1 MSQETTEEVQMAAM
15 TQGVRRVHA
24 MPRNVSGRAPVRV
37 LHPTQNEQPVPTAKV
52 RQWNDL
58 IPGTEVSKLRYI
70 VELDGGSAP
79 LARVILP

>member
-1 MSQETTEEVQMAAM
+1 MAAM

-24 MPRNVSGRAPVRV
+24 MPRSVSGRTSVRI
-37 LHPTQNEQPVPTAKV
+37 LHPSRSEQPVPVVKV

-58 IPGTEVSKLRYI
+58 IPGSEVSKLRYI
-70 VELDGGSAP
+70 AELDGGSAP